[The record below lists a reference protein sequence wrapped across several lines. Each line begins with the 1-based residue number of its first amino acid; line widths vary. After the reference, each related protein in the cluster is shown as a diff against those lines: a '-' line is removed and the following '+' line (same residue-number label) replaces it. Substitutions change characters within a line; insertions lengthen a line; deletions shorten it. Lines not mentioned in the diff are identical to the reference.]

1 MTKMPRSL
9 RSAQRGG
16 GWDGDVSLKQV
27 VSDADTP
34 LPPAVP
40 TLTQTSPIPS
50 ACMALG
56 SSALTWKQAARL
68 CSNPFLEYLGNK
80 VGQ

>member
-1 MTKMPRSL
+1 MQTHPSPQH
-9 RSAQRGG
+9 SPHT
-16 GWDGDVSLKQV
+16 
-27 VSDADTP
+27 DTDLVHP
-34 LPPAVP
+34 L
-40 TLTQTSPIPS
+40 
-50 ACMALG
+50 MALG